1 MIQWNEEIISAI
13 SRRRSVIMIGSGV
26 SRNSTN
32 HIGRRPATWVDFLND
47 ASQRIPNPD
56 IVISLIQ
63 QKDYLT
69 ACEIIKRKIGDD
81 EFIKLVQQEF
91 QRPGYEAADIHKHIY
106 DLDSSIVAS
115 PNFDLIYDT
124 YATNA
129 SHGTLIKKD
138 HTSNDLLSYVSGGDT
153 RLLLKTH
160 GTADAAHQLIFTRKD
175 YAEARTKYRLFYDLL
190 KALVLTHTFIFIGC
204 GVDDPDIKILFEDVQ
219 YAYGMMPFHYMTL
232 PSGEVDPEILNVA
245 STSMKLKFL
254 EYSPQNG
261 HEELTSSIEE
271 LVALVEE
278 RREQL
283 AREQTW

>member
-13 SRRRSVIMIGSGV
+13 ARRRSVIMIGSGV

-32 HIGRRPATWVDFLND
+32 QVGRRPATWVNFLNS
-47 ASQRIPNPD
+47 ASQRIANPEA
-56 IVISLIQ
+56 VVNLIL

-91 QRPGYEAADIHKHIY
+91 QRPGYEAAAIHKHIY

-190 KALVLTHTFIFIGC
+190 KSLILTHTFIFIGC
-204 GVDDPDIKILFEDVQ
+204 GIDDPDIKILFEDVQ
-219 YAYGMMPFHYMTL
+219 YAYGVMPFHYMTL
-232 PSGEVDPEILNVA
+232 PIGEVDTDILNVA
-245 STSMKLKFL
+245 STSMKLRFL
-254 EYSPQNG
+254 EYSPQDG
-261 HEELTSSIEE
+261 HEELTSSIGE
-271 LVALVEE
+271 LVTLVEE